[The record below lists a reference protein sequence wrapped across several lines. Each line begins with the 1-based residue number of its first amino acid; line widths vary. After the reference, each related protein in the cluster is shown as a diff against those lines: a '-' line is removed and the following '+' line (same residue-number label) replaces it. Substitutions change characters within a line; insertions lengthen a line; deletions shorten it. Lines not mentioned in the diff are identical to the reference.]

1 MSKWLDEDDVKHV
14 LASEAFLK
22 VLEEYGDLK
31 PSKDSWL
38 MLCPFHDER
47 NPSFSTNFGSG
58 IYIYHCFGCL
68 KSGTS
73 ITFLKEKENL
83 KYVEAI
89 ERLARKINY
98 PLRKNGKTTASSNQR
113 SRVPL
118 PDKYYYTYQD
128 AEGQPLFR
136 MGKQLTDTGKRF
148 WSEVFVE
155 PGQWRPGSIDQD
167 KRPLFK
173 LPAVLKAIASEE
185 TIYVVEGE
193 KDVLAFEKKYGKV
206 ATTNPNGAGRWLEH
220 HTETLVGA
228 KKVVIIIDRD
238 QVGLNHGLNIFA
250 DLKRHGVNV
259 FICSPVSSCNDISD
273 HFNAGYG
280 LKDLVLLAAK
290 ELMVSKKLNALD
302 ELHPEYSQKWSKI
315 IEEAEFEEVEGVRLN
330 AGEKAKE
337 NERVDAFTSDL
348 ADARS
353 RPKRQKK
360 GLLELIR
367 GDLEHHY
374 GIDFCLIQAGSHF
387 MAEAESALFL
397 EKHFGWKLMSNALI
411 PRTGFPV
418 TSSRLHEVLELVKI
432 YEKSYAV
439 VEQSGR
445 NEEGDIIR
453 RVTYSSDQRAFS
465 AVWVAA
471 EFEFESKEK
480 KDTKAAS
487 RSSSGKS
494 SRSSSGKSKRD
505 LWKGG
510 LYKQF
515 VMYEKKAFSR
525 LSESDP
531 EGMKKYPR
539 MGCIWNEAE
548 VSYLVDSL
556 RKGRGFEEIAYNL
569 GRKENEV
576 AERVR
581 GIYKT

>member
-47 NPSFSTNFGSG
+47 NPSFSTTFGSG
-58 IYIYHCFGCL
+58 IYVYHCFGCL
-68 KSGTS
+68 ENGNS
-73 ITFLKEKENL
+73 ISFLREKENL
-83 KYVEAI
+83 KYVEVI

-98 PLRKNGKTTASSNQR
+98 PLRENGKTTAPSNQR
-113 SRVPL
+113 SKAPL

-128 AEGQPLFR
+128 VEGKPLFR
-136 MGKQLTDTGKRF
+136 MGKQLTETGKRF

-193 KDVLAFEKKYGKV
+193 KDALAFAKKYGKV
-206 ATTNPNGAGRWLEH
+206 ATTNSNGAGQWLAH

-238 QVGLNHGLNIFA
+238 QIGLNHGLDIFA

-259 FICSPVSSCNDISD
+259 FICSPVLSCNDISD

-315 IEEAEFEEVEGVRLN
+315 LEEAEFKEVEGVRLN

-337 NERVDAFTSDL
+337 NERVDASTSDL
-348 ADARS
+348 ADAQSGSFLYPTNENRSLALSLGFYVRSPDKQEVMRLRYPDVIDEHPRAWCSWNSAEDDFLIKQLEEGVDEKELASLLERKRSSIVSRSRRLLRHSTSLKREPS
-353 RPKRQKK
+353 RPKRKK
-360 GLLELIR
+360 KKRILETIR
-367 GDLEHHY
+367 ADLDHHY
-374 GIDFCLIQAGSHF
+374 GIDFCLIQSGSHF
-387 MAEAESALFL
+387 RAETENALFL
-397 EKHFGWKLMSNALI
+397 EENLGLKLMSNALI
-411 PRTGFPV
+411 PRVGFPV
-418 TSSRLHEVLELVKI
+418 NSSRYLLEALELVEK
-432 YEKSYAV
+432 YERSYAV
-439 VEQSGR
+439 VQQSDR

-465 AVWVAA
+465 AVWIAA
-471 EFEFESKEK
+471 EFE
-480 KDTKAAS
+480 
-487 RSSSGKS
+487 
-494 SRSSSGKSKRD
+494 
-505 LWKGG
+505 
-510 LYKQF
+510 
-515 VMYEKKAFSR
+515 V
-525 LSESDP
+525 
-531 EGMKKYPR
+531 
-539 MGCIWNEAE
+539 
-548 VSYLVDSL
+548 
-556 RKGRGFEEIAYNL
+556 
-569 GRKENEV
+569 
-576 AERVR
+576 
-581 GIYKT
+581 